1 MKIMFLNLNYGRNDL
16 AGILNFIEKDF
27 DVLCFQ
33 EIKDEVKNEIDNKL
47 VKYENSFISKEFKVS
62 EGLVK
67 FNLTTY
73 LSKKFH
79 NYEFEIFEDN
89 LDKTAPSILL
99 KINEG
104 NSKYNIL
111 NFHGNPYPGDK
122 LDTENRIKASQNII
136 SITENLEGSKII
148 GGDFNLFPE
157 TKSIKLIEEAGFK
170 NLIKIYQIKTTRN
183 ENAWKLYENK
193 QLFADFVFV
202 SNEVEIKNFEVIQ
215 NNISDHLPLILEI

>member
-33 EIKDEVKNEIDNKL
+33 EIKDEVKNKIDIKL
-47 VKYENSFISKEFKVS
+47 FNYESSFISKEIEDF
-62 EGLVK
+62 GR
-67 FNLTTY
+67 FNITTY
-73 LSKKFH
+73 ISKKFR

-89 LDKTAPSILL
+89 LEKTAPAILL

-122 LDTENRIKASQNII
+122 LDTESRIKASQNII

-193 QLFADFVFV
+193 QLFADYVFV

>member
-89 LDKTAPSILL
+89 LDKTAPAILL

-122 LDTENRIKASQNII
+122 LDTESRIKASQNII
-136 SITENLEGSKII
+136 SVMENLEGSKII

-157 TKSIKLIEEAGFK
+157 TKSIKSIEEAGFK
-170 NLIKIYQIKTTRN
+170 NLIKIYQIETTRN

-202 SNEVEIKNFEVIQ
+202 SNDLEVKNFEVIQ

>member
-1 MKIMFLNLNYGRNDL
+1 MFLNLNYGRNDL